1 MTGPEPDAN
10 SQAEPSGEKPPRDWR
25 SMHLWQFQPVRD
37 VLVVLSILWLL
48 QLGYMLRLVTV
59 PLLLAVA
66 LAYLFEPLVV
76 RLTRVRWINRQ
87 VAAGGII
94 VAGAVLV
101 VVPVTL
107 GAGFAVVQGVGYART
122 LATNVEAV
130 IESAENPEN
139 EQLRADLPN
148 DAWVFI
154 RDWLVEQ
161 QQREA
166 EAREEMAE
174 EIRQRGTRPAEG
186 GEGRDPSAGTEGDGG
201 NAGGEPGANP
211 GADPGSGSPTGRGP
225 AVGTTD
231 EAVTEALAS
240 SATQRS
246 DVIAAADYVLNWV
259 RANADAIAKQALE
272 TGSGAVSAALG
283 AIASIG
289 LLFFS
294 GFLTAFFFFFICT
307 GWGRVRGFWSELIPE
322 RRKSRVFDLAS
333 KMDVVISGFIRGRLI
348 IAFILSI
355 YFTVAYWVIGLP
367 MPLVFGPAVGLI
379 SIVPYVA
386 LISIPITITAL
397 WLDPHTMFAF
407 QESIWWVLL
416 APVAVYQIGQLADD
430 YVLTPLI
437 QGKTTDMETPTILF
451 ASIAGGVLAGVYGL
465 LIAIPAAACIK
476 ILLREIFW
484 PRVRAWSRGEASDIL
499 PFGDD

>member
-1 MTGPEPDAN
+1 MTDPGPDAN
-10 SQAEPSGEKPPRDWR
+10 PQAEIPGEKPPRDWR

-76 RLTRVRWINRQ
+76 RLTRVRWVNRQ

-94 VAGAVLV
+94 VAGAVLI

-122 LATNVEAV
+122 LATNVETV
-130 IESAENPEN
+130 IESAENPGD

-161 QQREA
+161 QRREA
-166 EAREEMAE
+166 RAREEMAE
-174 EIRQRGTRPAEG
+174 EIRRRGTRPAEG
-186 GEGRDPSAGTEGDGG
+186 GADQPVGSEGQE
-201 NAGGEPGANP
+201 GEPGA
-211 GADPGSGSPTGRGP
+211 DPAGGSPTGRGP
-225 AVGTTD
+225 GVGTTD

-283 AIASIG
+283 AITSIG

-333 KMDVVISGFIRGRLI
+333 KMDAVISGFIRGRLI

-407 QESIWWVLL
+407 QESIWWILI
-416 APVAVYQIGQLADD
+416 APIGVYQLGQLADD